1 MKKLLLINLL
11 LMFFVVSLAAAQDA
25 APLGVGALGFVE
37 PRSRVLKLTDNG
49 AGDRQTVA
57 ELLVQEG
64 QTVPAGT
71 PLAVLAQHAQR
82 KADLAAIEARLET
95 LDAEQKK
102 AQAMES
108 FRKKEFERQRDLRD
122 RAASSPSR
130 RDAAEADWLAAK
142 ADIESLMA
150 QRKQAVAVQERAAQ
164 ELKDSMIS
172 APFEGT
178 VLRIFTR
185 VGERLADQGFAEFAD
200 LSRMDVR
207 AEVFESDIQ
216 RVKEGQRAEILLP
229 NEKKPLK
236 GAVYQVGFVVRGNDL
251 NDTDPLADKDNRVVA
266 VRIAVDADDTQ
277 RLRHQIYRRVSVRV
291 FP

>member
-1 MKKLLLINLL
+1 MKKIFFINLL
-11 LMFFVVSLAAAQDA
+11 SIWLLSGTAFAQNA

-37 PRSRVLKLTDNG
+37 PRSRVLKLKDNG

-64 QTVPAGT
+64 QTIPADA
-71 PLAVLAQHAQR
+71 PLAVLAHHPQR
-82 KADLAAIEARLET
+82 KADLAAIEARLEE

-122 RAASSPSR
+122 RAASSPSK

-142 ADIESLMA
+142 ADIESLIA
-150 QRKQAVAVQERAAQ
+150 QRKQAVAAQERAAQ
-164 ELKDSMIS
+164 ELKDSIIS

-251 NDTDPLADKDNRVVA
+251 NNTDPLADKDNRVVA
-266 VRIAVDADDTQ
+266 VRIAVDPADTE
-277 RLRHQIYRRVSVRV
+277 RLKHQIYRRVSVRIL
-291 FP
+291 P